1 MSLTISERSYII
13 MDAANKIKDKGLA
26 RKLTTA
32 VVGAIV
38 LLSAG
43 LVIIAAVVFTNI
55 KSTMKEVLY
64 DVTLDSYKSVIS
76 SEVQSAISITEN
88 YYELAQSGEL
98 PEAEAQK
105 KAMEVIRSIR
115 YGDDNSGYLWID
127 GTDYTLLMHPI
138 LPDQEGNNRYELTDQ
153 NDVKII
159 QEIMKVAKE
168 GGYNEF
174 YFTKSDGVT
183 VAPKVAYS
191 KEFEPWDW
199 VITTGVY
206 EDDIQGVVDNSAG
219 VVRISQIFDRAIS
232 LMAGI
237 AALFTVIIAI
247 VAYILIKRIIQV
259 IEKVKAQLTRVA
271 QGDLTGKLE
280 GRISQRNDELGAM
293 VRNTNIAMDS
303 FRSSMLSVKDTT
315 DAVESGS
322 TDMKE
327 KTENAV
333 NANEQVAT
341 AIGNVAAEVSQ
352 QASAVD
358 RMIENVASLA
368 DAGKAVSTA
377 VEEALQYMKQLD
389 GNSAD
394 MKAKMESMSEESAHM
409 DVNVQEISE
418 KIDVTSKGIQEME
431 TILGSIEEIASE
443 TNLLALNASIE
454 AARAGDAG
462 RGFAVVADS
471 IKGLSENTSNE
482 LENIRKIISTLVE
495 NFKECEKCI
504 ELVVKSNQS
513 STESTKDVIESFRI
527 INNDVVSTNEK
538 LTVVHETD
546 EKMMK
551 DIMEIDS
558 QVKVIGQAAESNA
571 AATQEITASSEELT
585 ALLTN
590 ISSTCN
596 SMTGYVDNL
605 VKDMNQFKVE
615 E

>member
-1 MSLTISERSYII
+1 

-43 LVIIAAVVFTNI
+43 LVIIAAVVFTDI
-55 KSTMKEVLY
+55 KATMKEVLY

-88 YYELAQSGEL
+88 YYELAQSGGL
-98 PEAEAQK
+98 SEAEAQK

-191 KEFEPWDW
+191 KEFEPWNW

-206 EDDIQGVVDNSAG
+206 SDDIQNIVDNSNG
-219 VVRISQIFDRAIS
+219 VIQIGQIFNQS
-232 LMAGI
+232 LGLMAGM
-237 AALFTVIIAI
+237 AAIFAVIIAI
-247 VAYILIKRIIQV
+247 VAYILIKKIILV
-259 IEKVKAQLTRVA
+259 IDKVKVQLTRVA

-358 RMIENVASLA
+358 QMIENVASLA

-431 TILGSIEEIASE
+431 TILGSIEEIASQ

>member
-1 MSLTISERSYII
+1 
-13 MDAANKIKDKGLA
+13 MDATNKIKDKGLA
-26 RKLTTA
+26 RKLTLA

-43 LVIIAAVVFTNI
+43 LVIIAAVVFTDI
-55 KSTMKEVLY
+55 RATMKQVLY
-64 DVTLDSYKSVIS
+64 DATLDSYKSVIS
-76 SEVQSAISITEN
+76 SEVQSTISIVDN
-88 YYELAQSGEL
+88 YYQLAQSGEL
-98 PEAEAQK
+98 SEAEAQK
-105 KAMEVIRSIR
+105 KALEVIRSIR
-115 YGDDNSGYLWID
+115 YGDDNSGYLWVD
-127 GTDYTLLMHPI
+127 GTDYTLIMHPI

-153 NDVKII
+153 NGVKII

-191 KEFEPWDW
+191 KEFEPWNW

-206 EDDIQGVVDNSAG
+206 SDDIQNIVDNSNG
-219 VVRISQIFDRAIS
+219 VIQIGQIFNQS
-232 LMAGI
+232 LGLMAGM
-237 AALFTVIIAI
+237 AALFAVIIAV
-247 VAYILIKRIIQV
+247 VAYILIKKIILV
-259 IEKVKAQLTRVA
+259 IDKVKVQLTRVA

-280 GRISQRNDELGAM
+280 GKIAQRNDELGAM
-293 VRNTNIAMDS
+293 VRNTNIAMDA
-303 FRSSMLSVKDTT
+303 FRNSMLSVKNTT

-322 TDMKE
+322 SDMKD

-358 RMIENVASLA
+358 QMIENVASLA
-368 DAGKAVSTA
+368 DAGKAVSAA

-394 MKAKMESMSEESAHM
+394 MKAKMESMSAESANM

-431 TILGSIEEIASE
+431 AILGSIEEIASE

-504 ELVVKSNQS
+504 DLVVKSNQS

-551 DIMEIDS
+551 DIMEIDN
-558 QVKVIGQAAESNA
+558 QVKVIGQVAESNA

-590 ISSTCN
+590 ISTTCN
-596 SMTGYVDNL
+596 SMSGYVDNL

>member
-1 MSLTISERSYII
+1 

-43 LVIIAAVVFTNI
+43 LVIIAAVVFTDI
-55 KSTMKEVLY
+55 KATMKEVLY

-88 YYELAQSGEL
+88 YYELAQSGGL
-98 PEAEAQK
+98 SEAEAQK

-191 KEFEPWDW
+191 KEFEPWNW

-206 EDDIQGVVDNSAG
+206 SDDIQNIVDNSNG
-219 VVRISQIFDRAIS
+219 VIQIGQIFNQS
-232 LMAGI
+232 LGLMAGM
-237 AALFTVIIAI
+237 AALFAVIIAI
-247 VAYILIKRIIQV
+247 VAYILIKKIILV
-259 IEKVKAQLTRVA
+259 IDKVKVQLTRVA

-303 FRSSMLSVKDTT
+303 FRSSMLSVKNTT

-358 RMIENVASLA
+358 QMIENVASLA

-513 STESTKDVIESFRI
+513 STESTKDVIESFLI

-551 DIMEIDS
+551 DIMEIDN
-558 QVKVIGQAAESNA
+558 QVKVIGQVAESNA

>member
-1 MSLTISERSYII
+1 

-43 LVIIAAVVFTNI
+43 LVIIAAVVFTDI
-55 KSTMKEVLY
+55 KATMKEVLY

-88 YYELAQSGEL
+88 YYELAQSGGL
-98 PEAEAQK
+98 SEAEAQK

-191 KEFEPWDW
+191 KEFEPWNW

-206 EDDIQGVVDNSAG
+206 SDDIQNIVDNSNG
-219 VVRISQIFDRAIS
+219 VLQIGQIFNQS
-232 LMAGI
+232 LGLMAGM
-237 AALFTVIIAI
+237 AALFAVIIAI
-247 VAYILIKRIIQV
+247 VAYILIKKIILV
-259 IEKVKAQLTRVA
+259 IDKVKVQLTRVA

-358 RMIENVASLA
+358 QMIENVASLA

>member
-1 MSLTISERSYII
+1 

-43 LVIIAAVVFTNI
+43 LVIIAAVVFTDI
-55 KSTMKEVLY
+55 KATMKEVLY

-88 YYELAQSGEL
+88 YYELAQSGGL
-98 PEAEAQK
+98 SEAEAQK

-191 KEFEPWDW
+191 KEFEPWNW

-206 EDDIQGVVDNSAG
+206 SDDIQNIVDNSNG
-219 VVRISQIFDRAIS
+219 VIQIGQIFNQS
-232 LMAGI
+232 LGLMAGM
-237 AALFTVIIAI
+237 AALFAVIIAI
-247 VAYILIKRIIQV
+247 VAYILIKKIILV
-259 IEKVKAQLTRVA
+259 IDKVKVQLTRVA

-358 RMIENVASLA
+358 QMIENVASLA

-409 DVNVQEISE
+409 DVNVQEISD

>member
-1 MSLTISERSYII
+1 

-43 LVIIAAVVFTNI
+43 LVIIAAVVFTDI
-55 KSTMKEVLY
+55 KATMKEVLY

-191 KEFEPWDW
+191 KEFEPWNW

-206 EDDIQGVVDNSAG
+206 EDDIQSVVDNSEG
-219 VVRISQIFDRAIS
+219 VVRIGQIFDQAIS

-315 DAVESGS
+315 DAVEAGS
-322 TDMKE
+322 MDMKE

-358 RMIENVASLA
+358 QMIENVASLA

-394 MKAKMESMSEESAHM
+394 MKAKMESMSAESANM

-495 NFKECEKCI
+495 NFNECEKCI

-527 INNDVVSTNEK
+527 INNDVISTNEK

-558 QVKVIGQAAESNA
+558 QVKVIGQGAESNA

>member
-1 MSLTISERSYII
+1 

-38 LLSAG
+38 MLSAG
-43 LVIIAAVVFTNI
+43 LVIIAAVVFTDI
-55 KSTMKEVLY
+55 KATMKEVLY

-88 YYELAQSGEL
+88 YYELAQSGGL
-98 PEAEAQK
+98 SEAEAQK

-191 KEFEPWDW
+191 KEFEPWNW

-206 EDDIQGVVDNSAG
+206 SDDIQNIVDNSNG
-219 VVRISQIFDRAIS
+219 VIQIGQIFNQS
-232 LMAGI
+232 LGLMAGM
-237 AALFTVIIAI
+237 AALFAVIIAI
-247 VAYILIKRIIQV
+247 VAYILIKKIILV
-259 IEKVKAQLTRVA
+259 IDKVKVQLTRVA

-358 RMIENVASLA
+358 QMIENVASLA

>member
-1 MSLTISERSYII
+1 

-43 LVIIAAVVFTNI
+43 LVIIAAVVFTDI
-55 KSTMKEVLY
+55 KATMKEVLY

-88 YYELAQSGEL
+88 YYELAQAGGLS
-98 PEAEAQK
+98 EAEAQK

-191 KEFEPWDW
+191 KEFEPWNW

-206 EDDIQGVVDNSAG
+206 SDDIQNIVDNSNG
-219 VVRISQIFDRAIS
+219 VIQIGQIFNQS
-232 LMAGI
+232 LGLMAGM
-237 AALFTVIIAI
+237 AALFAVIIAI
-247 VAYILIKRIIQV
+247 VAYILIKKIILV
-259 IEKVKAQLTRVA
+259 IDKVKVQLTRVA

-358 RMIENVASLA
+358 QMIENVASLA

>member
-1 MSLTISERSYII
+1 

-43 LVIIAAVVFTNI
+43 LVIIAAVVFTDI
-55 KSTMKEVLY
+55 KATMKEVLY

-88 YYELAQSGEL
+88 YYELAQSGGL
-98 PEAEAQK
+98 SEAEAQK

-138 LPDQEGNNRYELTDQ
+138 LPDQEGNNRYELTDH

-191 KEFEPWDW
+191 KEFEPWNW

-206 EDDIQGVVDNSAG
+206 SDDIQNIVDNSNG
-219 VVRISQIFDRAIS
+219 VIQIGQIFNQS
-232 LMAGI
+232 LGLMAGM
-237 AALFTVIIAI
+237 AALFAVIIAI
-247 VAYILIKRIIQV
+247 VAYILIKKIILV
-259 IEKVKAQLTRVA
+259 IDKVKVQLTRVA

-293 VRNTNIAMDS
+293 VRNTNIAMDA
-303 FRSSMLSVKDTT
+303 FRNSMLSVKNTT

-358 RMIENVASLA
+358 QMIENVASLA

-394 MKAKMESMSEESAHM
+394 MKAKMESMSEESSHM

>member
-1 MSLTISERSYII
+1 

-43 LVIIAAVVFTNI
+43 LVIIAAVVFTDI
-55 KSTMKEVLY
+55 KATMKEVLY

-88 YYELAQSGEL
+88 YYELAQSGGL
-98 PEAEAQK
+98 SEAEAQK

-191 KEFEPWDW
+191 KEFQPWNW

-206 EDDIQGVVDNSAG
+206 SDDIQNIVDNSNG
-219 VVRISQIFDRAIS
+219 VIQIGQIFNQS
-232 LMAGI
+232 LGLMAGM
-237 AALFTVIIAI
+237 AALFAVIIAI
-247 VAYILIKRIIQV
+247 VAYILIKKIILV
-259 IEKVKAQLTRVA
+259 IDKVKVQLTRVA

-358 RMIENVASLA
+358 QMIENVASLA

>member
-1 MSLTISERSYII
+1 

-38 LLSAG
+38 MLSAG
-43 LVIIAAVVFTNI
+43 LVIIAAVVFTDI
-55 KSTMKEVLY
+55 KATMKEVLY

-88 YYELAQSGEL
+88 FYELAQSGGL
-98 PEAEAQK
+98 SEAEAQK

-191 KEFEPWDW
+191 KEFEPWNW

-206 EDDIQGVVDNSAG
+206 SDDIQNIVDNSNG
-219 VVRISQIFDRAIS
+219 VIQIGQIFNQS
-232 LMAGI
+232 LGLMAGM
-237 AALFTVIIAI
+237 AAIFAVIIAI
-247 VAYILIKRIIQV
+247 VAYILIKKIILV
-259 IEKVKAQLTRVA
+259 IDKVKVQLTRVA
-271 QGDLTGKLE
+271 QGDLTGKLK

-303 FRSSMLSVKDTT
+303 FRSSMLSVKNTT

-358 RMIENVASLA
+358 QMIENVASLA

-551 DIMEIDS
+551 DIMEIDN

>member
-1 MSLTISERSYII
+1 

-43 LVIIAAVVFTNI
+43 LVIIAAVVFTDI
-55 KSTMKEVLY
+55 KATMKEVLY

-88 YYELAQSGEL
+88 YYELAQSGGL
-98 PEAEAQK
+98 SEAEAQK

-191 KEFEPWDW
+191 KEFEPWNW

-206 EDDIQGVVDNSAG
+206 SDDIQNIVDNSNG
-219 VVRISQIFDRAIS
+219 VIQIGQIFNQS
-232 LMAGI
+232 LGLMAGM
-237 AALFTVIIAI
+237 AALFAVIIAI
-247 VAYILIKRIIQV
+247 VAYILIKKIILV
-259 IEKVKAQLTRVA
+259 IDKVKVQLTRVA
-271 QGDLTGKLE
+271 QGDLTGKLK
-280 GRISQRNDELGAM
+280 GRISQRNDELGTM

-303 FRSSMLSVKDTT
+303 FRSSMLSVKNTT

-358 RMIENVASLA
+358 QMIENVASLA

>member
-1 MSLTISERSYII
+1 
-13 MDAANKIKDKGLA
+13 MDAANQRKDKGLA
-26 RKLTTA
+26 RTLTTA

>member
-1 MSLTISERSYII
+1 

-43 LVIIAAVVFTNI
+43 LVIIAAVVFTDI

-358 RMIENVASLA
+358 QMIENVASLA

>member
-1 MSLTISERSYII
+1 

-38 LLSAG
+38 MLSAG
-43 LVIIAAVVFTNI
+43 LVIIAAVVFTDI
-55 KSTMKEVLY
+55 KATMKEVLY

-88 YYELAQSGEL
+88 YYELAQSGGL
-98 PEAEAQK
+98 SEAEAQK

-191 KEFEPWDW
+191 KEFEPWNW

-206 EDDIQGVVDNSAG
+206 SDDIQNIVDNSNG
-219 VVRISQIFDRAIS
+219 VIQIGQIFNQS
-232 LMAGI
+232 LGLMAGM
-237 AALFTVIIAI
+237 AALFAVIIAI
-247 VAYILIKRIIQV
+247 VAYILIKKIILV
-259 IEKVKAQLTRVA
+259 IDKVKVQLTRVA
-271 QGDLTGKLE
+271 QGDLTGKLK

-303 FRSSMLSVKDTT
+303 FRSSMLSVKNTT

-358 RMIENVASLA
+358 QMIENVASLA

>member
-1 MSLTISERSYII
+1 

-43 LVIIAAVVFTNI
+43 LVIIAAVVFTDI
-55 KSTMKEVLY
+55 KATMKEVLY

-115 YGDDNSGYLWID
+115 YGNDNSGYLWID

-219 VVRISQIFDRAIS
+219 VVRIGQIFNQS
-232 LMAGI
+232 LGLMAGM
-237 AALFTVIIAI
+237 AALFAVIIAI
-247 VAYILIKRIIQV
+247 VAYILIKKIILV
-259 IEKVKAQLTRVA
+259 IDKVKVQLTRVA

-303 FRSSMLSVKDTT
+303 FRSSMLSVKNTT

-358 RMIENVASLA
+358 QMIENVASLA

-551 DIMEIDS
+551 DIMEIDI

>member
-1 MSLTISERSYII
+1 
-13 MDAANKIKDKGLA
+13 MDAADKIKDKGLA

-43 LVIIAAVVFTNI
+43 LVIIAAVVFTDI
-55 KSTMKEVLY
+55 KATMKEVLY

-88 YYELAQSGEL
+88 YYELAQSGGL
-98 PEAEAQK
+98 SEAEAQK

-191 KEFEPWDW
+191 KEFEPWNW

-206 EDDIQGVVDNSAG
+206 SDDIQNIVDNSNG
-219 VVRISQIFDRAIS
+219 VIQIGQIFNQS
-232 LMAGI
+232 LGLMAGM
-237 AALFTVIIAI
+237 AALFAVIIAI
-247 VAYILIKRIIQV
+247 VAYILIKKIILV
-259 IEKVKAQLTRVA
+259 IDKVKVQLTRVA

-431 TILGSIEEIASE
+431 TIIGSIEEIASE

>member
-1 MSLTISERSYII
+1 

-43 LVIIAAVVFTNI
+43 LVIIVAVVFTDI
-55 KSTMKEVLY
+55 KATMKEVLY

-88 YYELAQSGEL
+88 YYELAQSGGL
-98 PEAEAQK
+98 SEAEAQK

-183 VAPKVAYS
+183 VAPKVVYS
-191 KEFEPWDW
+191 KEFEPWNW

-206 EDDIQGVVDNSAG
+206 SDDIQNIVDNSNG
-219 VVRISQIFDRAIS
+219 VIQIGQIFNQS
-232 LMAGI
+232 LGLMAGM
-237 AALFTVIIAI
+237 AALFAVIIAI
-247 VAYILIKRIIQV
+247 VAYILIKKIILV
-259 IEKVKAQLTRVA
+259 IDKVKVQLTRVA
-271 QGDLTGKLE
+271 QGDLTGKLK

-303 FRSSMLSVKDTT
+303 FRSSMLSVKNTT

-358 RMIENVASLA
+358 QMIENVASLA

>member
-1 MSLTISERSYII
+1 
-13 MDAANKIKDKGLA
+13 MDATNKIKDKGLA

-43 LVIIAAVVFTNI
+43 LVIIAAVVFTDI
-55 KSTMKEVLY
+55 RVTMKQVLY
-64 DVTLDSYKSVIS
+64 DATLDSYKSVIS
-76 SEVQSAISITEN
+76 SEVQSTISIVDN
-88 YYELAQSGEL
+88 YYQLAQSGEL
-98 PEAEAQK
+98 SEAEAQK
-105 KAMEVIRSIR
+105 KALEVIRSIR
-115 YGDDNSGYLWID
+115 YGDDNSGYLWVD
-127 GTDYTLLMHPI
+127 GTDYTLIMHPI

-153 NDVKII
+153 NGVKII

-191 KEFEPWDW
+191 KEFEPWNW

-206 EDDIQGVVDNSAG
+206 SDDIQNIVDNSSG
-219 VVRISQIFDRAIS
+219 VIQIGQIFNQS
-232 LMAGI
+232 LGLMAGM
-237 AALFTVIIAI
+237 AALFAVIIAI
-247 VAYILIKRIIQV
+247 VAYILIRKIIQV
-259 IEKVKAQLTRVA
+259 IDKVKVQLTRVA

-280 GRISQRNDELGAM
+280 GKIAQRNDELGAM
-293 VRNTNIAMDS
+293 VRNTNIAMDA
-303 FRSSMLSVKDTT
+303 FRNSMLSVKNTT

-322 TDMKE
+322 SDMKD

-358 RMIENVASLA
+358 QMIENVSSLA
-368 DAGKAVSTA
+368 DAGKAVSAA

-394 MKAKMESMSEESAHM
+394 MKAKMESMSAESANM

-431 TILGSIEEIASE
+431 AILGSIEEIASE

-504 ELVVKSNQS
+504 DLVVKSNQS

-551 DIMEIDS
+551 DIMEIDN
-558 QVKVIGQAAESNA
+558 QVKVIGQVAESNA

-590 ISSTCN
+590 ISTTCN
-596 SMTGYVDNL
+596 SMSGYVDNL

>member
-1 MSLTISERSYII
+1 

-43 LVIIAAVVFTNI
+43 LVIIAAVVFTDI
-55 KSTMKEVLY
+55 KATMKEVLY

-88 YYELAQSGEL
+88 YYELAQSGGL
-98 PEAEAQK
+98 SEAEAQK

-191 KEFEPWDW
+191 KEFEPWNW

-206 EDDIQGVVDNSAG
+206 SDDIQNIVDNSNG
-219 VVRISQIFDRAIS
+219 VIQIGQIFNQS
-232 LMAGI
+232 LGLMAGM
-237 AALFTVIIAI
+237 AAIFAVIIAI
-247 VAYILIKRIIQV
+247 VAYILIKKIILV
-259 IEKVKAQLTRVA
+259 IDKVKVQLTRVA

-303 FRSSMLSVKDTT
+303 FRSSMLSVKNTT

>member
-1 MSLTISERSYII
+1 

-43 LVIIAAVVFTNI
+43 LVIIAAVVFTDI
-55 KSTMKEVLY
+55 KATMKEVLY

-76 SEVQSAISITEN
+76 SEVQSAISITKN
-88 YYELAQSGEL
+88 YYELAQSGGL
-98 PEAEAQK
+98 SEAEAQK

-206 EDDIQGVVDNSAG
+206 EDDIQSVVDNSEG
-219 VVRISQIFDRAIS
+219 VVRIGQIFDQAIS

-358 RMIENVASLA
+358 QMIENVASLA

>member
-1 MSLTISERSYII
+1 

-43 LVIIAAVVFTNI
+43 LVIIAAVVFTDI
-55 KSTMKEVLY
+55 KATMKEVLY
-64 DVTLDSYKSVIS
+64 DVTLESYKSVIS

-88 YYELAQSGEL
+88 YYELAQSGGL
-98 PEAEAQK
+98 SEAEAQK

-168 GGYNEF
+168 GGYNEL

-191 KEFEPWDW
+191 KEFEPWNW

-206 EDDIQGVVDNSAG
+206 SDDIQNIVDNSNG
-219 VVRISQIFDRAIS
+219 VIQIGQIFNQS
-232 LMAGI
+232 LGLMAGM
-237 AALFTVIIAI
+237 AALFAVIIAI
-247 VAYILIKRIIQV
+247 VAYILIKKIILV
-259 IEKVKAQLTRVA
+259 IDKVKVQLTRVA

-303 FRSSMLSVKDTT
+303 FRSSMLSVKNTT

-358 RMIENVASLA
+358 QMIENVASLA
-368 DAGKAVSTA
+368 DAGKAVATA

-571 AATQEITASSEELT
+571 AATHSTAYQYQQYL
-585 ALLTN
+585 
-590 ISSTCN
+590 
-596 SMTGYVDNL
+596 
-605 VKDMNQFKVE
+605 
-615 E
+615 

>member
-1 MSLTISERSYII
+1 

-43 LVIIAAVVFTNI
+43 LVIIAAVVFTDI
-55 KSTMKEVLY
+55 KATMKEVLY

-191 KEFEPWDW
+191 KEFEPWNW

-206 EDDIQGVVDNSAG
+206 SDDIQNIVDNSNG
-219 VVRISQIFDRAIS
+219 VIQIGQIFNQS
-232 LMAGI
+232 LGLMAGM
-237 AALFTVIIAI
+237 AALFAVIIAI
-247 VAYILIKRIIQV
+247 VAYILIKKIILV
-259 IEKVKAQLTRVA
+259 IDKVKVQLTRVA

-303 FRSSMLSVKDTT
+303 FRSSMLSVKNTT

-358 RMIENVASLA
+358 QMIENVASLA

>member
-1 MSLTISERSYII
+1 

-43 LVIIAAVVFTNI
+43 LVIIAAVVFTDI
-55 KSTMKEVLY
+55 KATMKEVLY

-88 YYELAQSGEL
+88 YYELAQSGGL
-98 PEAEAQK
+98 SEAEAQK

-191 KEFEPWDW
+191 KEFEPWNW

-206 EDDIQGVVDNSAG
+206 SDDIQNIVDNSNG
-219 VVRISQIFDRAIS
+219 VIQIGQIFNQS
-232 LMAGI
+232 LGLMAGM
-237 AALFTVIIAI
+237 AALFAVIIAI
-247 VAYILIKRIIQV
+247 VAYILIKKIILV
-259 IEKVKAQLTRVA
+259 IDKVKVQLTRVA

-303 FRSSMLSVKDTT
+303 FRSSMLSVKNTT

-358 RMIENVASLA
+358 QMIENVASLA

-513 STESTKDVIESFRI
+513 NTESTKDVIESFRI

>member
-1 MSLTISERSYII
+1 

-43 LVIIAAVVFTNI
+43 LVIIAAVVFTDI
-55 KSTMKEVLY
+55 KATMKEVLY

-88 YYELAQSGEL
+88 YYDLAQSGEL

-191 KEFEPWDW
+191 KEFEPWNW

-206 EDDIQGVVDNSAG
+206 EDDIQSVVDNSEG
-219 VVRISQIFDRAIS
+219 VVRIGQIFDQAIS

-237 AALFTVIIAI
+237 AALFAVIIAI

-271 QGDLTGKLE
+271 QGDLTGNLE
-280 GRISQRNDELGAM
+280 GKIAQRNDELGAM
-293 VRNTNIAMDS
+293 VRNTNIAMDA
-303 FRSSMLSVKDTT
+303 FRNSMLSVKNTT

-322 TDMKE
+322 SDMKD

-358 RMIENVASLA
+358 QMIENVASLA

-389 GNSAD
+389 SNSAD

-558 QVKVIGQAAESNA
+558 QVKVIGQGAESNA

>member
-1 MSLTISERSYII
+1 

-32 VVGAIV
+32 VVGALV
-38 LLSAG
+38 MLSAG
-43 LVIIAAVVFTNI
+43 LVIIAAVVFTDI
-55 KSTMKEVLY
+55 KATMKEVLY

-88 YYELAQSGEL
+88 YYELAQSGGL
-98 PEAEAQK
+98 SEAEAQK

-191 KEFEPWDW
+191 KEFEPWNW

-206 EDDIQGVVDNSAG
+206 SDDIQNIVDNSNG
-219 VVRISQIFDRAIS
+219 VIQIGQIFNQS
-232 LMAGI
+232 LGLMAGM
-237 AALFTVIIAI
+237 AAIFAVIIAI
-247 VAYILIKRIIQV
+247 VAYILIKKIILV
-259 IEKVKAQLTRVA
+259 IDKVKVQLTRVA
-271 QGDLTGKLE
+271 QGDLTGKLK
-280 GRISQRNDELGAM
+280 GRISQRNEELGSM

-303 FRSSMLSVKDTT
+303 FRSSMLSVKNTT

-358 RMIENVASLA
+358 QMIENVASLA

-551 DIMEIDS
+551 DIMEIDN

>member
-1 MSLTISERSYII
+1 
-13 MDAANKIKDKGLA
+13 MDAADKIKDKGLA

-43 LVIIAAVVFTNI
+43 LVIIAAVVFTDI
-55 KSTMKEVLY
+55 KATMKEVLY

-88 YYELAQSGEL
+88 YYELAQSGGL
-98 PEAEAQK
+98 SEAEAQK

-191 KEFEPWDW
+191 KEFEPWNW

-206 EDDIQGVVDNSAG
+206 SDDIQNIVDNSNG
-219 VVRISQIFDRAIS
+219 VIQIGQIFNQS
-232 LMAGI
+232 LGLMAGM
-237 AALFTVIIAI
+237 AALFAVIIAI
-247 VAYILIKRIIQV
+247 VAYILIKKIILV
-259 IEKVKAQLTRVA
+259 IDKVKVQLTRVA
-271 QGDLTGKLE
+271 QGDLTGKLK

-303 FRSSMLSVKDTT
+303 FRSSMLSVKNTT

-358 RMIENVASLA
+358 QMIENVASLA

>member
-1 MSLTISERSYII
+1 

-43 LVIIAAVVFTNI
+43 LVIIAAVVFTDI
-55 KSTMKEVLY
+55 KATMKEVLY

-88 YYELAQSGEL
+88 YYELAQAGGLS
-98 PEAEAQK
+98 EAEAQK

-191 KEFEPWDW
+191 KEFEPWNW

-206 EDDIQGVVDNSAG
+206 SDDIQNIVDNSNG
-219 VVRISQIFDRAIS
+219 VIQIGQIFNQS
-232 LMAGI
+232 LGLMAGM
-237 AALFTVIIAI
+237 AALFAVIIAI

-358 RMIENVASLA
+358 QMIENVASLA

>member
-1 MSLTISERSYII
+1 

-43 LVIIAAVVFTNI
+43 LVIIAAVVFTDI
-55 KSTMKEVLY
+55 KATMKEVLY

-191 KEFEPWDW
+191 KEFEPWNW

-206 EDDIQGVVDNSAG
+206 EDDIQGVVDNSEG
-219 VVRISQIFDRAIS
+219 VVRIGQIFDQAIS

-280 GRISQRNDELGAM
+280 GKIAQRNDELGAM

-322 TDMKE
+322 MDMKE

-358 RMIENVASLA
+358 QMIENVASLA

>member
-1 MSLTISERSYII
+1 

-43 LVIIAAVVFTNI
+43 LVIIAAVVFTDI
-55 KSTMKEVLY
+55 KATMKEVLY

-88 YYELAQSGEL
+88 YYELAQSGGL
-98 PEAEAQK
+98 SEAEAQK

-191 KEFEPWDW
+191 KEFEPWNW

-206 EDDIQGVVDNSAG
+206 SDDIQNIVDNSNG
-219 VVRISQIFDRAIS
+219 VIQIGQIFNQS
-232 LMAGI
+232 LGLMAGM
-237 AALFTVIIAI
+237 AALFAVIIAI

-259 IEKVKAQLTRVA
+259 IEKVKVQLTRVA

-293 VRNTNIAMDS
+293 VRNTNIAMDA
-303 FRSSMLSVKDTT
+303 FRNSMLSVKNTT

-358 RMIENVASLA
+358 QMIENVASLA

>member
-1 MSLTISERSYII
+1 

-38 LLSAG
+38 MLSAG
-43 LVIIAAVVFTNI
+43 LVIIAAVVFTDI
-55 KSTMKEVLY
+55 KATMKEVLY

-191 KEFEPWDW
+191 KEFEPWNW

-206 EDDIQGVVDNSAG
+206 EDDIQGVVDNSEG
-219 VVRISQIFDRAIS
+219 VIRIGQIFDQAIS

-237 AALFTVIIAI
+237 AALFAVIIAI

-271 QGDLTGKLE
+271 QGDLTGNLE
-280 GRISQRNDELGAM
+280 GKIAQRNDELGAM
-293 VRNTNIAMDS
+293 VRNTNIAMDA
-303 FRSSMLSVKDTT
+303 FRNSMLSVKNTT

-322 TDMKE
+322 SDMKD

-358 RMIENVASLA
+358 QMIENVASLA

-551 DIMEIDS
+551 DIMEIDN

>member
-1 MSLTISERSYII
+1 

-43 LVIIAAVVFTNI
+43 LVIIAAVVFTDI
-55 KSTMKEVLY
+55 KATMKEVLY

-88 YYELAQSGEL
+88 YYELAQSGGL
-98 PEAEAQK
+98 SEAEAQK

-191 KEFEPWDW
+191 KEFEPWNW

-206 EDDIQGVVDNSAG
+206 SDDIQNIVDNSNG
-219 VVRISQIFDRAIS
+219 VIQIGQIFNQS
-232 LMAGI
+232 LGLMAGM
-237 AALFTVIIAI
+237 AALFAVIIAI
-247 VAYILIKRIIQV
+247 VAYILIKKIILV
-259 IEKVKAQLTRVA
+259 IDKVKVQLTRVA

-303 FRSSMLSVKDTT
+303 FRSSMLSVKNTT

-358 RMIENVASLA
+358 QMIENVASLA

-571 AATQEITASSEELT
+571 AATKEITASSEELT

>member
-1 MSLTISERSYII
+1 

-43 LVIIAAVVFTNI
+43 LVIIAAVVFTDI
-55 KSTMKEVLY
+55 KATMKEVLY

-115 YGDDNSGYLWID
+115 YGNDNSGYLWID

-219 VVRISQIFDRAIS
+219 VVRIGQIFNQS
-232 LMAGI
+232 LGLMAGM
-237 AALFTVIIAI
+237 AALFAVIIAI
-247 VAYILIKRIIQV
+247 VAYILIKKIILV
-259 IEKVKAQLTRVA
+259 IDKVKVQLTRVA

-303 FRSSMLSVKDTT
+303 FRSSMLSVKNTT

-358 RMIENVASLA
+358 QMIENVASLA

>member
-1 MSLTISERSYII
+1 

-38 LLSAG
+38 MLSAG
-43 LVIIAAVVFTNI
+43 LVIIAAVVFTDI
-55 KSTMKEVLY
+55 KATMKEVLY

-88 YYELAQSGEL
+88 YYELAQSGGL
-98 PEAEAQK
+98 SEAEAQK

-159 QEIMKVAKE
+159 QEIMKVDKE

-191 KEFEPWDW
+191 KEFEPWNW

-206 EDDIQGVVDNSAG
+206 SDDIQNIVDNSNG
-219 VVRISQIFDRAIS
+219 VIQIGQIFNQS
-232 LMAGI
+232 LGLMAGM
-237 AALFTVIIAI
+237 AAIFAVIIAI
-247 VAYILIKRIIQV
+247 VAYILIKKIILV
-259 IEKVKAQLTRVA
+259 IDKVKVQLTRVA
-271 QGDLTGKLE
+271 QGDLTGKLK

-303 FRSSMLSVKDTT
+303 FRSSMLSVKNTT

-358 RMIENVASLA
+358 QMIENVASLA

-551 DIMEIDS
+551 DIMEIDN

>member
-1 MSLTISERSYII
+1 

-43 LVIIAAVVFTNI
+43 LVIIAAVVFTDI
-55 KSTMKEVLY
+55 KATMKEVLY

-88 YYELAQSGEL
+88 YYELAQSGGL
-98 PEAEAQK
+98 SEAEAQK

-191 KEFEPWDW
+191 KEFEPWNW

-206 EDDIQGVVDNSAG
+206 SDDIQNIVDNSNG
-219 VVRISQIFDRAIS
+219 VIQIGQIFNQS
-232 LMAGI
+232 LGLMAGM
-237 AALFTVIIAI
+237 AALFAVIIAI
-247 VAYILIKRIIQV
+247 VAYILIKKIILV
-259 IEKVKAQLTRVA
+259 IDKVKVQLTRVA

-280 GRISQRNDELGAM
+280 GRISQRNDELGAIM

-358 RMIENVASLA
+358 QMIENVASLA

>member
-1 MSLTISERSYII
+1 
-13 MDAANKIKDKGLA
+13 
-26 RKLTTA
+26 
-32 VVGAIV
+32 
-38 LLSAG
+38 
-43 LVIIAAVVFTNI
+43 
-55 KSTMKEVLY
+55 
-64 DVTLDSYKSVIS
+64 
-76 SEVQSAISITEN
+76 
-88 YYELAQSGEL
+88 
-98 PEAEAQK
+98 
-105 KAMEVIRSIR
+105 
-115 YGDDNSGYLWID
+115 
-127 GTDYTLLMHPI
+127 MHPI

-191 KEFEPWDW
+191 KEFEPWNW

-206 EDDIQGVVDNSAG
+206 SDDIQNIVDNSNG
-219 VVRISQIFDRAIS
+219 VIQIGQIFNQS
-232 LMAGI
+232 LGLMAGM
-237 AALFTVIIAI
+237 AAIFAVIIAI
-247 VAYILIKRIIQV
+247 VAYILIKKIILV
-259 IEKVKAQLTRVA
+259 IDKVKVQLTRVA

-293 VRNTNIAMDS
+293 EAGTEKPKAD
-303 FRSSMLSVKDTT
+303 SMLSVKDTT

-358 RMIENVASLA
+358 QMIENVASLA

>member
-1 MSLTISERSYII
+1 

-43 LVIIAAVVFTNI
+43 LVIIAAVVFTDI
-55 KSTMKEVLY
+55 KATMKEVLY

-88 YYELAQSGEL
+88 YYELAQSGGL
-98 PEAEAQK
+98 SEAEAQK

-191 KEFEPWDW
+191 KEFEPWNW

-206 EDDIQGVVDNSAG
+206 SDDIQNIVDNSNG
-219 VVRISQIFDRAIS
+219 VIQIGQIFNQS
-232 LMAGI
+232 LGLMAGM
-237 AALFTVIIAI
+237 AALFAVIIAI
-247 VAYILIKRIIQV
+247 VAYILIKKIILV
-259 IEKVKAQLTRVA
+259 IDKVKVQLTRVA

-303 FRSSMLSVKDTT
+303 FRSSMLSVKNTT

-327 KTENAV
+327 KTGNAV

-358 RMIENVASLA
+358 QMIENVASLA